1 MQLRTL
7 TQHLSKIAGITA
19 ISASAVLLCGA
30 TSIDKALVVKLNT
43 GGSVEGKWNG
53 TAASSAREFLG
64 IPYAKAPVGKLRFMP
79 PLPTK
84 WTGTKQAKAY
94 GASCMQNA
102 GALAATGTLSED
114 CLSVNVFTPA
124 ASASPTAAKLPVM
137 VWIHGGAFVAGG
149 SNQYPGHKL
158 AQDKNAIVVS
168 MNYRLGALGFLS
180 HPAVDTAMGGP
191 YSGNMGL
198 QDQQLALLWVKA
210 NISKFGGD
218 PTNITLMGESAGAMS
233 VCTHMVAPGSQLLV
247 DRFILQSG
255 VCVGGLPV
263 HTKATVEGVSTQL
276 SNELCANAADTLAC
290 LRALPAA
297 DMTAWGASRGIFG
310 AGWGATVIPNSLT
323 LPDTPTNLI
332 RSGDYNQGELMLGTN
347 KYEWSLFQM
356 IGAAPS
362 VASIAQFNGYLDAS
376 YPAPMA
382 TALKAAYAPPV
393 DALANVYLST
403 LMTDQIFR
411 CPTRR
416 MANLAQENGSDVWLY
431 SFEQNNPAHA
441 FEIPYLFNYV
451 SVPLGIDPTSSPTKD
466 VMQGYWSSFA
476 VDGNP
481 NGGTLPFWPGYDS
494 VSQEYMVLKDSPVS
508 GIGLSNAACN
518 LWDSFGI

>member
-1 MQLRTL
+1 MKLRTL
-7 TQHLSKIAGITA
+7 TEHFRKVAGITA
-19 ISASAVLLCGA
+19 ISASVVLLSGA
-30 TSIDKALVVKLNT
+30 TTVNPLVVKLNT
-43 GGSVEGKWNG
+43 AGSVEGKWNG
-53 TAASSAREFLG
+53 NVANTAREFLG

-79 PLPTK
+79 PLPTT
-84 WTGTKQAKAY
+84 WAGTKSAKAF
-94 GASCMQNA
+94 GASCMQNP

-114 CLSVNVFTPA
+114 CLSLNVFTPPV
-124 ASASPTAAKLPVM
+124 SSSKTAQKLPVM
-137 VWIHGGAFVAGG
+137 VWIHGGAFIAGG

-158 AQDKNAIVVS
+158 AQDKNVIVVT

-180 HPAVDTAMGGP
+180 HPAVDTALGGP

-198 QDQQLALLWVKA
+198 HDQQLALMWVKA
-210 NISKFGGD
+210 NINKFGGD

-233 VCTHMVAPGSQLLV
+233 VCTHMVAPGSQYLV

-263 HTKATVEGVSTQL
+263 FTKATVEGVSTQL
-276 SNELCANAADTLAC
+276 SNELCANSADTLAC
-290 LRALPAA
+290 LRSLPAA
-297 DMTAWGASRGIFG
+297 SITSWGASRGIFG
-310 AGWGATVIPNSLT
+310 AGWGATVIPNSLV
-323 LPDTPTNLI
+323 LPDTPKNLI
-332 RSGDYNQGELMLGTN
+332 SAGQYNKGELMLGTN

-362 VASIAQFNGYLDAS
+362 VTSIAQFNGYLDAS

-382 TALKAAYAPPV
+382 AALKAAYAPPV

-403 LMTDQIFR
+403 LMTDQVFR

-416 MANLAQENGSDVWLY
+416 MANLVQANGSDVWLY

-451 SVPLGIDPTSSPTKD
+451 SAPLGIDPTNSPTKD
-466 VMQGYWSSFA
+466 VMQNYWSSFA

-481 NGGTLPFWPGYDS
+481 NGGTMPNWPSYDGAA
-494 VSQEYMVLKDSPVS
+494 QEYMVLKDVPVS
-508 GIGLSNAACN
+508 GVGLSAAACN